1 MQWIEDHRE
10 LITALTGLGTLA
22 VWVIY
27 LQVFVSNYRRQL
39 RATLLI
45 TRGAGSGLDARCFLS
60 NMSSGPVHV
69 ASVLVKLETPAG
81 SLICPVTDMLHPE
94 GEAPAEPRQRTRQ
107 GPLGS
112 GEIRDLGSFG
122 TLMRHAL
129 HAKSER
135 PVANEWHTEV
145 RSIMVEIVGHYG
157 SEDLPIGARRVFVVL
172 ENAGGPVI
180 RGRELQ
186 TEQIRNRRDRR
197 RLVADLERDR

>member
-1 MQWIEDHRE
+1 LQWIEEHRE

-22 VWVIY
+22 VWMIY

-45 TRGAGSGLDARCFLS
+45 TRGSGSGLDARCFLS
-60 NMSSGPVHV
+60 NMSSGPVYV

-81 SLICPVTDMLHPE
+81 SLMCPVTDMLQSE
-94 GEAPAEPRQRTRQ
+94 GEVPTEPRHRTRQ

-129 HAKSER
+129 GKTSER
-135 PVANEWHTEV
+135 HSSDDLHGTVLSV
-145 RSIMVEIVGHYG
+145 MVEIVGHYG

-186 TEQIRNRRDRR
+186 TQQIRNRRDRR